1 MSRWYISSCRVFASE
16 ILTLIYDTNIQM
28 CGEITDSTDN
38 RSPAVRYRDQYWWHN
53 VRGGWFKF
61 IQSTSMPP
69 LPLHLM
75 FGIKYKGCRV
85 VFFAEF
91 LFKPRNL
98 IFHVHT
104 VQRRLVALSTN
115 LRKILTMPKD
125 GFYHLSLSQLDKNL
139 LMHYDHKA
147 NILKAV
153 KKEKAVV
160 WTFSVHCET
169 LRSIVDSST
178 DYWGGQET
186 TAQ

>member
-1 MSRWYISSCRVFASE
+1 MLSCVLCRIFIQTTEFDIPCSHSSEEISS
-16 ILTLIYDTNIQM
+16 
-28 CGEITDSTDN
+28 
-38 RSPAVRYRDQYWWHN
+38 AVNEPSQDFN
-53 VRGGWFKF
+53 N
-61 IQSTSMPP
+61 
-69 LPLHLM
+69 
-75 FGIKYKGCRV
+75 
-85 VFFAEF
+85 A
-91 LFKPRNL
+91 
-98 IFHVHT
+98 
-104 VQRRLVALSTN
+104 QRRL
-115 LRKILTMPKD
+115 
-125 GFYHLSLSQLDKNL
+125 LSLSQLDKNL

>member
-1 MSRWYISSCRVFASE
+1 MILTRRWLYIKGAFSGHCEISWIPVDSSLCRVFASE

-28 CGEITDSTDN
+28 CGEITDSTDK
-38 RSPAVRYRDQYWWHN
+38 RSPAVRSRDQYWWHN
-53 VRGGWFKF
+53 VRGWWFKF

-104 VQRRLVALSTN
+104 VQRRLLGRTGDLN
-115 LRKILTMPKD
+115 
-125 GFYHLSLSQLDKNL
+125 
-139 LMHYDHKA
+139 
-147 NILKAV
+147 
-153 KKEKAVV
+153 
-160 WTFSVHCET
+160 SVINT
-169 LRSIVDSST
+169 RGITS
-178 DYWGGQET
+178 
-186 TAQ
+186 